1 MGSGPAGGTCRKR
14 GSSRSSPVGRAA
26 PGEAL
31 EREGRS
37 RWGVSSDGAR
47 PRSSKGGSRR
57 EKWTKGG
64 GFPLE
69 KTQADGYSR
78 GSEGW
83 SAAVWKGGPIGR
95 GEGGG
100 SRTSLGGPG
109 GRREAEKQGDTE
121 EKGRGHGGERNGRGR
136 ARAGLGR
143 MGLSKGGSGG
153 TAAGVGNGGRGP
165 GVSSDRCRVDG
176 PGLRRSGS
184 QKSDTNI
191 HLESLRPPPCTETG
205 PKRKDTAALLCTG
218 GLTLASRPPSDVT
231 PPRRACAGV
240 KAGRGCGGAQ
250 RSLINGGGVGRV
262 RLKF

>member
-1 MGSGPAGGTCRKR
+1 MGR
-14 GSSRSSPVGRAA
+14 GRAA
-26 PGEAL
+26 PREAPGEK
-31 EREGRS
+31 
-37 RWGVSSDGAR
+37 
-47 PRSSKGGSRR
+47 KG
-57 EKWTKGG
+57 TKGG

-153 TAAGVGNGGRGP
+153 TAAGVGNGGRRP
-165 GVSSDRCRVDG
+165 GVSSDGCRVDG

-184 QKSDTNI
+184 PKSDTNI
-191 HLESLRPPPCTETG
+191 HLESLRPPPCTDTG
-205 PKRKDTAALLCTG
+205 PKRKDTAGILCTG

-240 KAGRGCGGAQ
+240 MAGRGCGGAQ